1 MKSEELR
8 LVVLSLQLLILHS
21 PFFINPMLSPE
32 LLHGLRNLSLAARQA
47 AEGFLNGAHAS
58 RRHGAGMEFSQYR
71 PYQPGDDLRR
81 LDWRLAARSDRYYLR
96 ESEVDTSLTVH
107 LLLDAS
113 ASMNHRDDNG
123 LTKLDYARL
132 LLAALAYLAQQQG
145 DAVGLTIL
153 APGGLRHLPARADTR
168 QLPRI
173 YHALETAEATG
184 NFPDAATLAPLTAR
198 RQRAL
203 TVCVSDLYE
212 ESSEINALLTRLR
225 ATSGDVLL
233 LHLLANNELNFKY
246 KGSVTL
252 RDLES
257 GKTLQL
263 DADQQRPVYQR
274 QLAEWLRDTAQ
285 AARRQGFDYHQ
296 LSTAEPLD
304 QAMREFLRRRNSS
317 S

>member
-1 MKSEELR
+1 
-8 LVVLSLQLLILHS
+8 
-21 PFFINPMLSPE
+21 MLTPE

-96 ESEVDTSLTVH
+96 ESEIDTSLTVH

-123 LTKLDYARL
+123 ISKLDYARL
-132 LLAALAYLAQQQG
+132 LLGALAYLATQQG

-153 APGGLRHLPARADTR
+153 RPGGLRHLAPRADAR

-173 YHALETAEATG
+173 YHALETAEAAG
-184 NFPDAATLAPLTAR
+184 RFPAAETLAPLTAR

-212 ESSEINALLTRLR
+212 EDQEINAFLTRLR
-225 ATSGDVLL
+225 ATSGEVLL
-233 LHLLANNELNFKY
+233 LHLMAHNELNFGY
-246 KGSVTL
+246 VGAVTF
-252 RDLES
+252 RDLET
-257 GKTLQL
+257 GQTLQI
-263 DADQQRPVYQR
+263 DTTTQRATYQQ
-274 QLAEWLRDTAQ
+274 QLQQWLHDTGQ
-285 AARRQGFDYHQ
+285 NARRQGFDYHLLDTSQ
-296 LSTAEPLD
+296 PLD
-304 QAMREFLRRRNSS
+304 AAMREFLRRRNLTP
-317 S
+317 

>member
-1 MKSEELR
+1 
-8 LVVLSLQLLILHS
+8 
-21 PFFINPMLSPE
+21 MLTPE
-32 LLHGLRNLSLAARQA
+32 HLHGLKNLSLAARQV

-96 ESEVDTSLTVH
+96 ESEIDTSLTVH

-113 ASMNHRDDNG
+113 ASMNHRDDNE
-123 LTKLDYARL
+123 LSKLDYARL
-132 LLAALAYLAQQQG
+132 LLAALAYLATQQG

-153 APGGLRHLPARADTR
+153 SPGGLRHLAPRAETR

-184 NFPDAATLAPLTAR
+184 RFPAPETLAPLITR

-212 ESSEINALLTRLR
+212 DGQEITSLLTRLR

-233 LHLLANNELNFKY
+233 LHLMAHNELQFSH
-246 KGSVTL
+246 KGAVTF
-252 RDLES
+252 RDLET
-257 GKTLQL
+257 GQTLQI
-263 DADQQRPVYQR
+263 DADQQRPMYQR
-274 QLAEWLRDTAQ
+274 QQQEWLKETARNC
-285 AARRQGFDYHQ
+285 RRQGFDYHLLDISQ
-296 LSTAEPLD
+296 PLD
-304 QAMREFLRRRNSS
+304 AAMREFLRRRNLTL
-317 S
+317 

>member
-1 MKSEELR
+1 MFTANR
-8 LVVLSLQLLILHS
+8 SLKL
-21 PFFINPMLSPE
+21 LSPE
-32 LLHGLRNLSLAARQA
+32 ILHGLRNLSLAARQA

-58 RRHGAGMEFSQYR
+58 RRHGPGMEFSQYR
-71 PYQPGDDLRR
+71 PYQPGDDLRQ

-96 ESEVDTSLTVH
+96 ESEVDTSLTIH

-153 APGGLRHLPARADTR
+153 GPSGLRHLPPRADAR

-173 YHALETAEATG
+173 YHALETAEAAG
-184 NFPDAATLAPLTAR
+184 RFPSAATLAPLTAR

-212 ESSEINALLTRLR
+212 ENAEISALLTRLR
-225 ATSGDVLL
+225 AVSGDVLL
-233 LHLLANNELNFKY
+233 LHLMAHNELNFSH
-246 KGSVTL
+246 KGAVTF
-252 RDLES
+252 RDLET
-257 GKTLQL
+257 GQTLQL
-263 DADQQRPVYQR
+263 DADQQRPAYQQ
-274 QLAEWLRDTAQ
+274 QLQQWLRDTAQ
-285 AARRQGFDYHQ
+285 TARRQGFDYHQ
-296 LSTAEPLD
+296 ISSAEPLD
-304 QAMREFLRRRNSS
+304 QAIREFLRRRNSS
-317 S
+317 G

>member
-1 MKSEELR
+1 
-8 LVVLSLQLLILHS
+8 
-21 PFFINPMLSPE
+21 MLSPE
-32 LLHGLRNLSLAARQA
+32 LLHGLRNLPLAARQA
-47 AEGFLNGAHAS
+47 AEGFQNGAHAS

-132 LLAALAYLAQQQG
+132 LLAALAYLATQQG

-153 APGGLRHLPARADTR
+153 GPAGLTHLPPRAESR
-168 QLPRI
+168 QLPRL
-173 YHALETAEATG
+173 YHALETAEAAG
-184 NFPDAATLAPLTAR
+184 RFPDAATVAPLTAR

-212 ESSEINALLTRLR
+212 EESEISALLTRLR
-225 ATSGDVLL
+225 AVSGDVLL
-233 LHLLANNELNFKY
+233 LHLMAHNELAFSY
-246 KGSVTL
+246 QGSVTL
-252 RDLES
+252 KDLES
-257 GKTLQL
+257 GETLQL
-263 DADQQRPVYQR
+263 DADQQRPAYQQ
-274 QLAEWLRDTAQ
+274 QLQAWLRSTAQ
-285 AARRQGFDYHQ
+285 TARRQGFDYHQ
-296 LSTAEPLD
+296 LDTSQPLD
-304 QAMREFLRRRNSS
+304 EAMREFLRRRNSVKS
-317 S
+317 

>member
-1 MKSEELR
+1 MA
-8 LVVLSLQLLILHS
+8 LLTPEHLH
-21 PFFINPMLSPE
+21 
-32 LLHGLRNLSLAARQA
+32 HLRNLSLAARQA

-58 RRHGAGMEFSQYR
+58 RRHGPGMEFSQYR

-168 QLPRI
+168 QLPRL

-184 NFPDAATLAPLTAR
+184 HFPDAATLAPLTAR

-212 ESSEINALLTRLR
+212 ENSEINALLTRLR

-233 LHLLANNELNFKY
+233 LHLLANNELKFTY
-246 KGSVTL
+246 QGAITL

-257 GKTLQL
+257 GQTLQL
-263 DADQQRPVYQR
+263 DADQQRPHYQR
-274 QLAEWLRDTAQ
+274 QLEQWLRDTAQ

-296 LSTAEPLD
+296 LNTAAPLD
-304 QAMREFLRRRNSS
+304 YAMREFLRRRQNS
-317 S
+317 

>member
-1 MKSEELR
+1 
-8 LVVLSLQLLILHS
+8 
-21 PFFINPMLSPE
+21 MLSPK

-132 LLAALAYLAQQQG
+132 LLAALAYLAHRQG

-153 APGGLRHLPARADTR
+153 SPAGLRHLPAHADAR
-168 QLPRI
+168 QLPRL
-173 YHALETAEATG
+173 YHALATAEGAG
-184 NFPDAATLAPLTAR
+184 RFPDAATLAPLTAR

-212 ESSEINALLTRLR
+212 EESEINTLLTRLR
-225 ATSGDVLL
+225 AVSGDVLL
-233 LHLLANNELNFKY
+233 LHLAAHNELEFSY
-246 KGSVTL
+246 QGAVTF
-252 RDLES
+252 RDLE
-257 GKTLQL
+257 TDQVLQI
-263 DADQQRPVYQR
+263 DADQQRHSYQQ
-274 QLAEWLRDTAQ
+274 QLQQWLRDTAQ
-285 AARRQGFDYHQ
+285 TARRQGFDYH
-296 LSTAEPLD
+296 LLNTAEPLD
-304 QAMREFLRRRNSS
+304 QAMREFLRRRVSR
-317 S
+317 

>member
-1 MKSEELR
+1 
-8 LVVLSLQLLILHS
+8 LLT
-21 PFFINPMLSPE
+21 PE
-32 LLHGLRNLSLAARQA
+32 LLHRLKNLSLAARQA

-132 LLAALAYLAQQQG
+132 LLAALAYLATQQG
-145 DAVGLTIL
+145 DAVGLTVL
-153 APGGLRHLPARADTR
+153 YAAGLQHLPPRADAS

-173 YHALETAEATG
+173 YHALETTEAVGRFPAAE
-184 NFPDAATLAPLTAR
+184 TLAPLTAR
-198 RQRAL
+198 RQRTL

-212 ESSEINALLTRLR
+212 DGSEINALLTRLR

-233 LHLLANNELNFKY
+233 LHLMAQNELTFNYQGAVTFK
-246 KGSVTL
+246 
-252 RDLES
+252 DLET
-257 GKTLQL
+257 GQTLQI
-263 DADQQRPVYQR
+263 DAQQQRTAYQQQLR
-274 QLAEWLRDTAQ
+274 QWLRDTAQ
-285 AARRQGFDYHQ
+285 TARRQGFDYHLLDTSQ
-296 LSTAEPLD
+296 PLD
-304 QAMREFLRRRNSS
+304 GAVREFLRRRNSMR
-317 S
+317 